1 MYSSCIF
8 CKRDLGAN
16 VLLEQFPVG
25 RRLAFDEARGRL
37 WVVCPH
43 CTRWNLSPLE
53 ERWEVIEECERIYSG
68 SVRRVSTDHIG
79 LCIHPT
85 GTSLIRIGAPKRPE
99 MAAWRYGDQLV
110 NRRRRFRR
118 SKVWTGTAFLLGWP
132 VFLSTLAYH
141 SYQKRKPLLRTESL
155 DGRNVKLS
163 GRDARHMRIVPAS
176 GTWQLEVGP
185 VGSPLVVAREEEALW
200 VAGQLLPWVN
210 QSGSAADGVERAVRQ
225 IERAGSPEE
234 LFHQAATRLQERQG
248 ALLNGQ
254 GLIRRAPEELKLA
267 LEMAAHEDLEL
278 QAAQGEL
285 DQLERAWKEADEIAR
300 IADSLL
306 LPDNVQRMLHRLHG
320 KVRGSLRN
328 GPAV

>member
-1 MYSSCIF
+1 MYSYCIF
-8 CKRDLGAN
+8 CKRGLGAN

-25 RRLAFDEARGRL
+25 RRLAFDAARGRL

-79 LCIHPT
+79 LCLHAT

-118 SKVWTGTAFLLGWP
+118 SKVWAGTAFFLGWP
-132 VFLSTLAYH
+132 VLLSTIAYH
-141 SYQKRKPLLRTESL
+141 SYQKRKPLLKTESL
-155 DGRNVKLS
+155 DGRIVRLS

-176 GTWQLEVGP
+176 DSWQLEVGP
-185 VGSPLVVAREEEALW
+185 ASSPLVVAREEEALW
-200 VAGQLLPWVN
+200 IAGQLLPWVN
-210 QSGSAADGVERAVRQ
+210 QSGSGADGVERAVRQ

-248 ALLNGQ
+248 ALLSGE

-306 LPDNVQRMLHRLHG
+306 LPDNVQRMLHQLHG
-320 KVRGSLRN
+320 KLRGSVSS